1 MIRTFARERCL
12 SFTYTRCMNFALLF
26 PDHDSI
32 HTSFYWPGKFNQILD
47 SCVFL
52 LLHILTRSTTEP
64 NVVSQ
69 TAHSLRRGVR
79 KRDLNDCELRDIISE
94 VMNHVRISHIL
105 PPDSEILMS
114 AAKRGLIPHMPACMS
129 NDDHSDLSA
138 LKSIAPAAHWIRA
151 KYPSTG
157 SSKPFSP
164 PRFFTPYVEEAK
176 SFLEERLRKPADGL
190 RVRSHSQAAS
200 SSSGTSLLDHNHHF
214 FLPSQAHHTQ
224 TMQHPS
230 RHASIH
236 SHHQHHPHRSVTPGA
251 HSSHA
256 HAVPDT
262 LYMVDHNRSQSIA
275 DFNNLTTSTSSEI
288 YSTCCSPA
296 PPMSCF
302 EGLDQPASDVLSVV
316 DSIHESSTLH
326 TISSLPVIEQRIL
339 VLMKQREQELKSSST
354 VSLSSVPNS
363 RCEVNRL
370 IQLRVVR
377 EFGLPDAAAE
387 VLHNTASYVPYP
399 ATETTESANDD
410 TTTAS
415 YGVVGMAPSSGVLS
429 NVGSNGAL
437 QSEKEIYCYP
447 SDVRSSRSGDRP
459 AKHHPQ
465 MHHHHPH
472 SVHHQS
478 LPSSSPIPPP
488 IPPVTAGC
496 TNAASDSFLQFSF
509 EDEVCFFS
517 GY

>member
-1 MIRTFARERCL
+1 MPP
-12 SFTYTRCMNFALLF
+12 CMT
-26 PDHDSI
+26 H
-32 HTSFYWPGKFNQILD
+32 
-47 SCVFL
+47 
-52 LLHILTRSTTEP
+52 
-64 NVVSQ
+64 
-69 TAHSLRRGVR
+69 
-79 KRDLNDCELRDIISE
+79 
-94 VMNHVRISHIL
+94 
-105 PPDSEILMS
+105 
-114 AAKRGLIPHMPACMS
+114 
-129 NDDHSDLSA
+129 DDHSDLPA
-138 LKSIAPAAHWIRA
+138 IKSITPAAYWIRA

-157 SSKPFSP
+157 STKPFTP

-176 SFLEERLRKPADGL
+176 SYLEERLRKPADGL
-190 RVRSHSQAAS
+190 RVRSHSQAAAS
-200 SSSGTSLLDHNHHF
+200 SASTSLLDHNHHF
-214 FLPSQAHHTQ
+214 YLPNQPHQTQ
-224 TMQHPS
+224 TMHHPS

-236 SHHQHHPHRSVTPGA
+236 SHHQHHPHQHRSVTPGA
-251 HSSHA
+251 HSSGSGHS
-256 HAVPDT
+256 HTVPDT

-296 PPMSCF
+296 PPLSCF
-302 EGLDQPASDVLSVV
+302 ERSDRMPASDALSVA
-316 DSIHESSTLH
+316 DPIHDPQTIH

-354 VSLSSVPNS
+354 VSVSSVPNS
-363 RCEVNRL
+363 KCEVSRL

-437 QSEKEIYCYP
+437 QSDKDIYCYP
-447 SDVRSSRSGDRP
+447 SDVRSTRSTDRP
-459 AKHHPQ
+459 ASHHPA
-465 MHHHHPH
+465 HPHHPH
-472 SVHHQS
+472 SAHHQS

-488 IPPVTAGC
+488 IPPITAGC

-509 EDEVCFFS
+509 EDEVCFPF
-517 GY
+517 